1 MLLICELLHDADLL
15 NMTDVFDG
23 DQSVRYAGQRDRR
36 GLEVER
42 YPHLVEE
49 IIRRVPGFCQH
60 WIDLW
65 EAVVLTA

>member
-1 MLLICELLHDADLL
+1 
-15 NMTDVFDG
+15 
-23 DQSVRYAGQRDRR
+23 
-36 GLEVER
+36 VER